1 MVNRLLKLLKGMRL
15 TLHECM
21 IKSWTYLWIS
31 NKKNHALE
39 NALTPF
45 LSLSFQTRVT
55 LAPGAGLCQDIILP
69 GRKIA
74 AKVSVAESQKAEFWL
89 GPIYLPLHP
98 IATTCLLA
106 GLCACPAHILFLA
119 FLCLRA
125 FPPSFLPSLHTLA
138 LTTKELRD
146 KLAQPARDQWFIPR
160 LKRGFFMNHNPE
172 ENEAECSIRKMF

>member
-1 MVNRLLKLLKGMRL
+1 MDPISQLEFPNKGYS
-15 TLHECM
+15 CP
-21 IKSWTYLWIS
+21 W
-31 NKKNHALE
+31 
-39 NALTPF
+39 
-45 LSLSFQTRVT
+45 
-55 LAPGAGLCQDIILP
+55 AGLCQDIILP

-146 KLAQPARDQWFIPR
+146 KLAQPARDQ
-160 LKRGFFMNHNPE
+160 
-172 ENEAECSIRKMF
+172 